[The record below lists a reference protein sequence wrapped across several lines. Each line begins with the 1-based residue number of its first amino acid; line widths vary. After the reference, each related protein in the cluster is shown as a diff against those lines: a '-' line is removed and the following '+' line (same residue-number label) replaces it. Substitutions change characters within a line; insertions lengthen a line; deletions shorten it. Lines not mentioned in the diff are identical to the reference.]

1 MVETVETE
9 MKYLRESEKRTIIN
23 KLKNETSLSKANSKK
38 DLEDEGVIVKLPVY
52 AV

>member
-1 MVETVETE
+1 MNE
-9 MKYLRESEKRTIIN
+9 
-23 KLKNETSLSKANSKK
+23 LKNEHPLSIADSKK